1 MLKWLPKVYDT
12 GFDKLEQILA
22 QQAQILKNQ
31 ETLAQEFKTQIAQL
45 IALVQTNGTKKKP
58 GPVLFII
65 AGEDPMA
72 DKILFRVVLPEPSAA
87 DVTTRE
93 LTVDID
99 GVTQVLTL
107 CVNDV
112 NPLEFSGAQGAQ
124 VCVSLVDID
133 DAGNRSAAASMM
145 PQQLTDNFAPPAPG
159 DLGFEIIGES
169 VDDTIVISDEDF
181 KATSYSDE
189 SSDEDF
195 KATSYS
201 DESSDEEVESDISTS
216 DTVDDLDT
224 TSVDDSDEFSIG

>member
-1 MLKWLPKVYDT
+1 MYNT

-107 CVNDV
+107 CVNDT

-169 VDDTIVISDEDF
+169 PDDTIVI
-181 KATSYSDE
+181 
-189 SSDEDF
+189 SDEDF

-216 DTVDDLDT
+216 DTVDDLDVEF
-224 TSVDDSDEFSIG
+224 VDDSDEFSIG